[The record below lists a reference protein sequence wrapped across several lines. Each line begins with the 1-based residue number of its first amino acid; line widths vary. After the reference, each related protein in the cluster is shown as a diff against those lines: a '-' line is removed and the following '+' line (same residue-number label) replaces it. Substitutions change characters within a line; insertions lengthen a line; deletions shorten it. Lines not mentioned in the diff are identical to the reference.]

1 VTERNSSVDASGAQ
15 AGAGQPVVARGVRFR
30 HGLQRAIGRIV
41 GPLWLP
47 VASFILR
54 VILGYRIDQLKEV
67 RAEFQRIRQ
76 QSTGPLLICANHLT
90 LIDSFIV
97 AWALA
102 PTWRYMVHFD
112 ELPWNTPERRNF
124 AATILSRILVYLA
137 KCIPISRGGS
147 REEVSAVLGRV
158 AHLLL
163 RGELAVVFPEGG
175 RSRSGRVTA
184 DSVAWGVGRIVA
196 SVPQCRVACIYLRGE
211 NQESWGSIPTVGDCF
226 YAKVECIEPKSEYRG
241 ARRSRDLANQIVAHL
256 ARMEKEYFDGRQ

>member
-1 VTERNSSVDASGAQ
+1 
-15 AGAGQPVVARGVRFR
+15 VRFR
-30 HGLQRAIGRIV
+30 HGLQRLIGRIV

-47 VASFILR
+47 LASFVLR
-54 VILGYRIDQLKEV
+54 VILGYRMDGLKEV
-67 RAEFQRIRQ
+67 RAEFLRIRQ
-76 QSTGPLLICANHLT
+76 QSTAPLLICANHLT

-102 PTWRYMVHFD
+102 PTWRYMVRFD

-124 AATILSRILVYLA
+124 AATVLSQVLVYLA

-147 REEVSAVLGRV
+147 REQISSVLARIGY
-158 AHLLL
+158 LLS
-163 RGELAVVFPEGG
+163 RGELALVFPEGG
-175 RSRSGRVTA
+175 RSRSGRVTT

-196 SVPQCRVACIYLRGE
+196 SLPQCRVACIYLRGE
-211 NQESWGSIPTVGDCF
+211 TQESWGSIPNVGDRF

-241 ARRSRDLANQIVAHL
+241 ARRSRDLANQIVAQL